1 MNTSIMRAVLCGL
14 AVQMLAPS
22 VWADAG
28 VLTVGTEGDAPMYS
42 MADAQG
48 HVTGYDADVANAV
61 CAQMKVQCKFVVQ
74 SFSTLIPSLSSNRFD
89 VLISGLG
96 ITEARREK
104 IDFSIPYGSSPQY
117 FVVAKGSPAL
127 AATNVEQIVKALSGK
142 TVGVVNGTTYARY
155 VAKHV
160 PDADIKTYDSVEQL
174 LGDLQAGRLDAGY
187 SDSATWADFFKSSG
201 GANFARVEVMIRSSD
216 DPATLGFGMGVGVR
230 KGNTELTAKV
240 DKALCTLINDGTLT
254 KVSQKWFQEDYTL
267 PCKP

>member
-1 MNTSIMRAVLCGL
+1 MNTSILRAALCGL
-14 AVQMLAPS
+14 ALLATVPS
-22 VWADAG
+22 SWAASG

-48 HVTGYDADVANAV
+48 NVTGYDADVANAL
-61 CAQMKVQCKFVVQ
+61 CAQLKVQCKFVVQ
-74 SFSTLIPSLSSNRFD
+74 SFNTLIPSLSSNRFD

-96 ITEARREK
+96 VTDARREK
-104 IDFSIPYGSSPQY
+104 IDFSIAYGSSPQY

-127 AATNVEQIVKALSGK
+127 QATNLEQIIKALSGK

-174 LGDLQAGRLDAGY
+174 LGDLQAGRLDSGY
-187 SDSATWADFFKSSG
+187 SDSDTWTDFFKTSG
-201 GANFARVEVMIRSSD
+201 GAKFARVNVKIRSSD
-216 DPATLGFGMGVGVR
+216 DPATLGYGMGVGIR
-230 KGNTELTAKV
+230 KGNAELTAKV
-240 DKALCTLINDGTLT
+240 DRALCTLINDGTLS

-267 PCKP
+267 PCKH